1 MRVIVDRLEGRSVG
15 SFARDEPLRPP
26 IVDLA
31 VSVPI
36 ADRLLDVCGV
46 KVTLMAPGLGV
57 LGPDE
62 ALDLH
67 EVRSLWKL
75 SATQSRASGRKDRL
89 SLRPPI
95 RCAPCWSRRAPL
107 RLLGLLQQFC
117 P

>member
-1 MRVIVDRLEGRSVG
+1 MRMIVDRLEGRSVG

-26 IVDLA
+26 VVDLA

-46 KVTLMAPGLGV
+46 KMTLTAPGLGV

-75 SATQSRASGRKDRL
+75 SATQSEVPGREDQL
-89 SLRPPI
+89 SQIAGQMHTTLE
-95 RCAPCWSRRAPL
+95 S
-107 RLLGLLQQFC
+107 
-117 P
+117 